1 MEVIFFLLVGLASGL
16 VVSCFVLGV
25 GFFNGLWQITLPHDL
40 VSVNADVSLTWSPT
54 LALTLTAAA
63 LLAGQI
69 LKRLPGHRQR
79 GLADSLWA
87 AHEETAPELKAGFLS
102 ALMGFINLCGG
113 ASVGIFGPTVN
124 LGACLGSALREWCVQ
139 RGLPLRWTS
148 SQVIAAGAGAALAS
162 LYIVPLA
169 GMAFA
174 FEGMLKRFTWPVF
187 WGVALACLSSY
198 ALSHWGLDRHSP
210 LPSLEASPVSMA
222 YALGTLVFAVVC
234 SLFILAYLHLMV
246 KLPTWSWP
254 KKLPIE
260 VRPLVPAGL
269 LFALSPWLPQL
280 LGAGGASA
288 HLAMAGALSVGLL
301 LVLALGK
308 VLLTPFCFGFGFMGG
323 IVGPAL
329 FIGAMVGAL
338 ADQSGLLAQ
347 STHFSLI
354 GAAIGVGAVI
364 GAPVSACI
372 MVAEMTACPS
382 DALFA
387 LLGCAVAIPIIK
399 KLFAPS
405 LLYKQ
410 LAVRGLLL
418 PE

>member
-1 MEVIFFLLVGLASGL
+1 MEVIFFLLLGLASGL

-40 VSVNADVSLTWSPT
+40 VSVNAEASLTWSPT
-54 LALTLTAAA
+54 LAMGLTAAA

-79 GLADSLWA
+79 SLADSLWA
-87 AHEETAPELKAGFLS
+87 AHEETTPELKAGFLS
-102 ALMGFINLCGG
+102 SLMGFINLCGG

-124 LGACLGSALREWCVQ
+124 LGACLGSALCEWCSK
-139 RGLPLRWTS
+139 RGLALRLTS

-169 GMAFA
+169 GIAFA
-174 FEGMLKRFTWPVF
+174 FEGILKRFSWPVF
-187 WGVALACLSSY
+187 GGITLACLVSY
-198 ALSHWGLDRHSP
+198 SLSHWGLDRHSP
-210 LPSLEASPVSMA
+210 LPFLEASPVTLA
-222 YALGTLVFAVVC
+222 YVLGTLVFSVVC
-234 SLFILAYLHLMV
+234 SLCVLAYLHLMI
-246 KLPTWSWP
+246 KFPSWSWP
-254 KKLPIE
+254 KKVPIE
-260 VRPLVPAGL
+260 VRPLVPALL
-269 LFALSPWLPQL
+269 LFAISPWLPQL
-280 LGAGGASA
+280 LGAGVSSA
-288 HLAMAGALSVGLL
+288 HLAMAGALTVDLL
-301 LVLALGK
+301 LTLALSK
-308 VLLTPFCFGFGFMGG
+308 VLMTPFCFGFGFMGG

-364 GAPVSACI
+364 GAPLSACI
-372 MVAEMTACPS
+372 MLAEMTACPS

-399 KLFAPS
+399 RLFAPS
-405 LLYKQ
+405 LLFKQ